1 MISKESQLKQL
12 VNDNPSLIELFNDL
26 EIDYCC
32 NGNDS
37 LNIVSEKKNIN
48 LDSLIDLIKRT
59 IDENKDKNNQKTID
73 IEEFKKLSLS
83 GMIKSLEETH
93 HVSERAMML
102 ELDSLIN
109 KIMVVH
115 YENHANQLVELHKL
129 FGNLKTELEEHFVKE
144 EKLIFPLVEN
154 ASPSQE
160 IINYINEL
168 EADHDAAGEIIKK
181 IQKVTNGFSAPQD
194 ACMTY
199 RRTFDLLNDFV
210 EDIFIHIFK
219 ENSILFPEYEKKIA

>member
-1 MISKESQLKQL
+1 
-12 VNDNPSLIELFNDL
+12 
-26 EIDYCC
+26 
-32 NGNDS
+32 
-37 LNIVSEKKNIN
+37 
-48 LDSLIDLIKRT
+48 
-59 IDENKDKNNQKTID
+59 
-73 IEEFKKLSLS
+73 
-83 GMIKSLEETH
+83 
-93 HVSERAMML
+93 ML

-144 EKLIFPLVEN
+144 EKLIFPLVED

-168 EADHDAAGEIIKK
+168 EADHDAAGEIIKS